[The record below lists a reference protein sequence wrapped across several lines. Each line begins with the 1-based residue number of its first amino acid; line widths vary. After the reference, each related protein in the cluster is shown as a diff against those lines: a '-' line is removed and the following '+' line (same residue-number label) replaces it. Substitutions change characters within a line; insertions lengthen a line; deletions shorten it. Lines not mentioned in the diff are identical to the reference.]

1 MPKSLAG
8 MEGKEGKDKKRGE
21 VAPAPVVK
29 RRHDDEPAR
38 KDRERERDKDRE
50 REREKDRDRERDK
63 EKKRRRSDSADVD
76 GADERATKRRARARD
91 KQGRTPEAEEALAY
105 FAEMHR
111 EEDGDAPD
119 DDGPD
124 ETERE
129 AMHAYSVE
137 LLKMRQKE
145 EVTQRQTAPMKAHA
159 KQLRKQLYDWMV
171 DAGKDIVVLPA
182 PMREAHNAQLEAA
195 GMPPVPPY
203 VRMFRNNKDATI
215 LPETVREALDDVT
228 LEDVSEQYQDAADRK
243 KPITVTKAFLLA
255 VVARVRLSIRE
266 YTQQVKQLAS
276 LPKGTR
282 GADVE
287 NAPAE
292 VATWAVKLHTNE
304 HGAKML
310 EAKRRT
316 ADAKR
321 ESNLRLL
328 EPLVASYFARAG
340 LLSDAGNA
348 SERVMLGGVVYR
360 LVRRVSSVKQP
371 IRFGVIDRALWAA
384 FDEAWHLEVPDE
396 ALAGSKGGKEEDE
409 DEGEGEDDDDE
420 PKRRVGGGRKRAP
433 VITADP
439 IASLTALD
447 AMLRDHRADLANSVI
462 NTLSNLPP
470 TRKVEIK
477 LYDMAKP
484 RVIKP
489 T

>member
-1 MPKSLAG
+1 M
-8 MEGKEGKDKKRGE
+8 EGKDKKRSE
-21 VAPAPVVK
+21 AAPAPVVK

-38 KDRERERDKDRE
+38 KDRGRDKEEKERERDRE
-50 REREKDRDRERDK
+50 RERERERDRD
-63 EKKRRRSDSADVD
+63 KKRRRSDSVDAD
-76 GADERATKRRARARD
+76 GAPERGVKRRARARD

-137 LLKMRQKE
+137 LLKIRQKE

-171 DAGKDIVVLPA
+171 DAGKDIVALPA

-215 LPETVREALDDVT
+215 LPETVREALDGVT
-228 LEDVSEQYQDAADRK
+228 LEDVGEQYQDAADRK

-396 ALAGSKGGKEEDE
+396 ALAGSKSSKEDE
-409 DEGEGEDDDDE
+409 DDEDENDEDGE
-420 PKRRVGGGRKRAP
+420 PTRKVGGGKKRAP

-439 IASLTALD
+439 IASLEALD
-447 AMLRDHRADLANSVI
+447 AMLRDHRAELATSVI